1 MEESERRKHLIQ
13 RSLEG
18 GLPMSKTEKNLR
30 AAFAGESQA
39 NRKYLA
45 FAQKAADEYAEG
57 IYKLFMAVA
66 EAETIHAHRHLAHL
80 KTVKTTRENLQ
91 DAMAGEMHEFKT
103 MYPEMIAEAR
113 EEGEKGPEI
122 AFTHAN
128 EVEKVHHHLFQE
140 ALDNFENFPVQD
152 YYICKACGHTAPK
165 EAPERCPVCG
175 AVKTAFFK
183 V

>member
-1 MEESERRKHLIQ
+1 
-13 RSLEG
+13 
-18 GLPMSKTEKNLR
+18 MSKTEKNLR

-113 EEGEKGPEI
+113 EEGEKG
-122 AFTHAN
+122 
-128 EVEKVHHHLFQE
+128 HHLFQE